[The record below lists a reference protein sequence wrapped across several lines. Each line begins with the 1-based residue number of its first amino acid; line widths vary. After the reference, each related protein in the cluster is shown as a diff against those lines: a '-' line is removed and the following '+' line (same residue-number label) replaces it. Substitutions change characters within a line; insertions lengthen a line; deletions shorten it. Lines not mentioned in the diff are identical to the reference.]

1 MTRKNMIA
9 FLIHHYSLKQILIFS
24 FSLLLLIT
32 TSTGIFIFVSATNL
46 SNDIHDIATVK
57 QPLMLHAIELENTLQ
72 NSTTALGLYLLT
84 QEKTY
89 KDRYLQSNDL
99 LEKQFSKLK
108 FNASNNKTSAL
119 LKNINLNISRYS
131 SHKEKMIKLA
141 EDPNENFPARKF
153 FAETISP
160 NSKNILENLT
170 QILQSEL
177 EEEATIEHRQF
188 YALISNLRYSWLNL
202 MNGVRSFLTFR
213 NDSTFAQIS
222 QSQQIVQDIN
232 KKLRQYSGLI
242 TLDQKNSFAHVKE
255 AQEKIFINTKKLL
268 EISKQDKWRMDSY
281 VIRTELK
288 PIINAINLDIER
300 LIKQLKQDVII
311 QTQDI
316 NETIYTESI
325 LIISVTVIILIF
337 GSFIAYASIKIVT
350 SILEVIDDSVGKL
363 SSGDLDFSMDL
374 EAKGHLGDIA
384 HIFNSFS
391 AYLEQTFKNIY
402 ETSTKL
408 NANTQSLSQLTDDT
422 NTNVAAQSNETTTVA
437 DAMVQ
442 MAASVDDITQST
454 TQAADEATK
463 ASKASN
469 HGVKTV
475 QMATATINE
484 LSSEVL
490 SATDVI
496 TVLADD
502 CNHIGNMLNI
512 IRDISGQTNLLAL
525 NAAIEAARAGEQGRG
540 FAIVADE
547 VRTLATRTNDSTEDI
562 QKQIEKLQNTAQEA
576 VRVMQ
581 NGSSLAQRS
590 VDSSNQAR
598 DAFGTINQAISKI
611 DMTSTQIATASE
623 EQNAVTADM
632 THRVENISQLSTK
645 TLNSSQSSASASYEI
660 FVLASELHTMISQ
673 FTKENTQ
680 STGTDNAAS
689 EEDDLF

>member
-1 MTRKNMIA
+1 MIA

-24 FSLLLLIT
+24 FSLLLLII
-32 TSTGIFIFVSATNL
+32 TSTGIFIFVNTKNL
-46 SNDIHDIATVK
+46 SNDIHDVATVK
-57 QPLMLHAIELENTLQ
+57 QPLMLHAIELENTLK

-84 QEKTY
+84 QEKKY
-89 KDRYLQSNDL
+89 KDTYLKSGSL
-99 LEKQFSKLK
+99 LKKQFSKLK
-108 FNASNNKTSAL
+108 ANASNSKETSTL
-119 LKNINLNISRYS
+119 LNNININLTRYS
-131 SHKEKMIKLA
+131 SHKEKMIKFA
-141 EDPNENFPARKF
+141 ENPNENFPARKF
-153 FAETISP
+153 ASEAISP
-160 NSKNILENLT
+160 NSQIILQNLT

-177 EEEATIEHRQF
+177 EEDVTKERRQF
-188 YALISNLRYSWLNL
+188 FALISDLRYSWVSL
-202 MNGVRSFLTFR
+202 MSGVRSFLTFR
-213 NDSTFAQIS
+213 NDSTYAQIS
-222 QSQQIVQDIN
+222 QNQQVVQGIN
-232 KKLRQYSGLI
+232 KKLEQYSELI
-242 TLDQKNSFAHVKE
+242 SFDQQDSFEQVKE
-255 AQEKIFINTKKLL
+255 AQEKMFTNTKKLL
-268 EISKQDKWRMDSY
+268 EISKQDKWRMDNY
-281 VIRTELK
+281 VIHTELE
-288 PIINAINLDIER
+288 PIIKAINLDIER
-300 LIKQLKQDVII
+300 LIKQLKQDVVT

-316 NETIYTESI
+316 NGTIYTESI

-337 GSFIAYASIKIVT
+337 GSFIAYISIKIVT

-484 LSSEVL
+484 LSNEVL

-512 IRDISGQTNLLAL
+512 IRDISDQTNLLAL

-540 FAIVADE
+540 FAVVADE

-562 QKQIEKLQNTAQEA
+562 QKQIEKLQNTAQDA

-581 NGSSLAQRS
+581 NGSTLAQRS
-590 VDSSNQAR
+590 VDSSNQAG
-598 DAFGTINQAISKI
+598 DAFGAINQAISKI

-632 THRVENISQLSTK
+632 TQRVENINQLSTK

-673 FTKENTQ
+673 FTKDTSQ
-680 STGTDNAAS
+680 STGTDNAAT
-689 EEDDLF
+689 EEDDDLF